1 MAVQLRP
8 EQEERL
14 RQIATERGVPVEQV
28 LAEVLD
34 DYLDHIQGLMA
45 ELREGEESAE
55 REGWLTNEEV
65 FERLNRR
72 LAKTA

>member
-1 MAVQLRP
+1 MAVQLKP
-8 EQEERL
+8 GQEERL
-14 RQIATERGVPVEQV
+14 QQIATERGVPIEQV

-45 ELREGEESAE
+45 DLREGEESAE

-72 LAKTA
+72 LAKIA

>member
-1 MAVQLRP
+1 MAVQLKP
-8 EQEERL
+8 GQEERL
-14 RQIATERGVPVEQV
+14 QQVAAERGMMVEEV
-28 LAEVLD
+28 LAEVLE
-34 DYLDHIQGLMA
+34 DYLNHIRELMA

>member
-1 MAVQLRP
+1 MAVQLKP
-8 EQEERL
+8 EQEQRL
-14 RQIATERGVPVEQV
+14 REAALRLDVTPEEMMDRFFDRLDG
-28 LAEVLD
+28 LA
-34 DYLDHIQGLMA
+34 A

-72 LAKTA
+72 LVKTA

>member
-1 MAVQLRP
+1 MAVQLKP
-8 EQEERL
+8 EQEQRL
-14 RQIATERGVPVEQV
+14 REAALRLGVTPEEMMDRFFDHLDG
-28 LAEVLD
+28 LAV
-34 DYLDHIQGLMA
+34 

-72 LAKTA
+72 LVKTA

>member
-1 MAVQLRP
+1 MMDRFFDHLD
-8 EQEERL
+8 
-14 RQIATERGVPVEQV
+14 G
-28 LAEVLD
+28 LA
-34 DYLDHIQGLMA
+34 A

-72 LAKTA
+72 LVKTA

>member
-1 MAVQLRP
+1 MAVQLKP
-8 EQEERL
+8 GQEERL
-14 RQIATERGVPVEQV
+14 RQVAAEIGVPIEQV
-28 LAEVLD
+28 LAELVD
-34 DYLDHIQGLMA
+34 EYLNHIQGLMA

>member
-1 MAVQLRP
+1 MAVQLKP
-8 EQEERL
+8 EQEQRL
-14 RQIATERGVPVEQV
+14 REAALRLGVTPEEMMDRFFDHLDG
-28 LAEVLD
+28 LA
-34 DYLDHIQGLMA
+34 A

-72 LAKTA
+72 LVKTA